1 MQGRLTLLMG
11 PPGGG
16 KSTLLQLL
24 AGLLAGHSVQ
34 VIKHVT
40 DFSVTNSFT
49 QACMS
54 DDYHVPAQF
63 FLAALQI
70 LLIFIIIYHLSFIIH
85 HSSFIIH
92 HSSFIIHHSSFIIYH
107 LSFIFY

>member
-34 VIKHVT
+34 VI
-40 DFSVTNSFT
+40 N
-49 QACMS
+49 
-54 DDYHVPAQF
+54 
-63 FLAALQI
+63 
-70 LLIFIIIYHLSFIIH
+70 HLS
-85 HSSFIIH
+85 
-92 HSSFIIHHSSFIIYH
+92 
-107 LSFIFY
+107 IFSNHQ

>member
-34 VIKHVT
+34 VITHVT

-54 DDYHVPAQF
+54 DDHHVPAQL
-63 FLAALQI
+63 FLAALKLLIII
-70 LLIFIIIYHLSFIIH
+70 LLFTIYYLLCLMYYVL
-85 HSSFIIH
+85 
-92 HSSFIIHHSSFIIYH
+92 FIIYY
-107 LSFIFY
+107 L

>member
-34 VIKHVT
+34 VI
-40 DFSVTNSFT
+40 S
-49 QACMS
+49 
-54 DDYHVPAQF
+54 
-63 FLAALQI
+63 
-70 LLIFIIIYHLSFIIH
+70 HLS
-85 HSSFIIH
+85 
-92 HSSFIIHHSSFIIYH
+92 
-107 LSFIFY
+107 IFSNHQ

>member
-70 LLIFIIIYHLSFIIH
+70 LLIIIYHLSFIIY

-92 HSSFIIHHSSFIIYH
+92 HSSFIIHHSSFIIYF
-107 LSFIFY
+107 LLIII